1 MKNRE
6 EIKAKIES
14 MSKEELIDLFIKN
27 EKNEEQLN
35 WYKEQLKILNKLR
48 YSSKSEKTICGQLN
62 LFNEIED
69 ITDNPT
75 EPKETQDVKSRKKKK
90 HKEANFSKLPT
101 KIIEHTL
108 DILQCEVCG
117 DELKELAPQVID
129 VLKYQPARYSVERHI
144 VHQYICNTCTDEN
157 LEAEIITAEGAPKK
171 LIKGSVTSPSVVAG
185 IVFNKYVSAIP
196 LYRQEQ
202 ELKRQ
207 KIEISRAN
215 MSNWLMKC
223 GELLEPLYDRMWKD
237 LRKQEH
243 VHMDETTLLV
253 LEDKAQGER
262 EKSYMWMGCSGK
274 WEEQQMALYFYNE
287 SREHEFAKDIIG
299 SEYAK
304 GIHSDGYEAY
314 HKFLK
319 AIVYGCWAHARRQFV
334 EAQEVSPLHAGSKKL
349 TRKALEEYQEKNPA
363 YGNIVKIIDKI
374 GYLFSC
380 EKRYL
385 EEDLSPSEI
394 EKRRQEE
401 QKQTLDEIFMWIK
414 AHKEEYSE
422 KSKMGKAMTYALNQ
436 EKYLRNYIKDGKAE
450 ISNNRGER
458 QIKPFVMGRKNWLF
472 TKTKSGAN
480 MSAIYYSLIE
490 SAKMNNLDI
499 QKYLEY
505 ILEEMK
511 EKGERLEY
519 ENITPY
525 SSNLPEYL
533 KIN

>member
-1 MKNRE
+1 M
-6 EIKAKIES
+6 
-14 MSKEELIDLFIKN
+14 
-27 EKNEEQLN
+27 
-35 WYKEQLKILNKLR
+35 
-48 YSSKSEKTICGQLN
+48 
-62 LFNEIED
+62 
-69 ITDNPT
+69 
-75 EPKETQDVKSRKKKK
+75 
-90 HKEANFSKLPT
+90 
-101 KIIEHTL
+101 
-108 DILQCEVCG
+108 
-117 DELKELAPQVID
+117 
-129 VLKYQPARYSVERHI
+129 
-144 VHQYICNTCTDEN
+144 
-157 LEAEIITAEGAPKK
+157 
-171 LIKGSVTSPSVVAG
+171 
-185 IVFNKYVSAIP
+185 
-196 LYRQEQ
+196 
-202 ELKRQ
+202 
-207 KIEISRAN
+207 
-215 MSNWLMKC
+215 
-223 GELLEPLYDRMWKD
+223 
-237 LRKQEH
+237 
-243 VHMDETTLLV
+243 
-253 LEDKAQGER
+253 
-262 EKSYMWMGCSGK
+262 
-274 WEEQQMALYFYNE
+274 
-287 SREHEFAKDIIG
+287 
-299 SEYAK
+299 
-304 GIHSDGYEAY
+304 
-314 HKFLK
+314 
-319 AIVYGCWAHARRQFV
+319 
-334 EAQEVSPLHAGSKKL
+334 
-349 TRKALEEYQEKNPA
+349 
-363 YGNIVKIIDKI
+363 
-374 GYLFSC
+374 FSC